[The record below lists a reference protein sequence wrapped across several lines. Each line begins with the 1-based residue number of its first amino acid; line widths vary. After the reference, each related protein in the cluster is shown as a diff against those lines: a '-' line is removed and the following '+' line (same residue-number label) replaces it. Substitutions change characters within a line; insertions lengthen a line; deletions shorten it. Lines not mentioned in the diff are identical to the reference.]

1 MQRTG
6 RLQAA
11 RCVEAGRQPQMPV
24 AAASASRKLTTRK
37 LWVCLAAALWMLMA
51 RWWPSKRHDDCA
63 KVTFAYFAVG
73 TRTVAKARRSA
84 LSAARAC
91 PGSAR
96 MLVTDSST
104 HLDFNEHCLTAFT
117 TVVRSGNYTDGQEF
131 DAFRAW
137 SRCNRLVDRHRPWT
151 ETGNADNAAV
161 ANLRALKTRAVGI
174 AIRSAATELLVFL
187 DADTIVCKRPQLQLE
202 STIGFVAVP
211 VERYHA
217 VKQLK
222 RIFGVTKDTPEANT
236 GALVFR
242 RTDPCALRLA
252 DEWVRAYD
260 LLRVASPPQ
269 LMDQVAFRAA
279 LSRAGCSIQLLDSK
293 FNCRG
298 RDPATRAHAAL
309 ACDGFDRPSVFAEL
323 DSGPETTQTGQMGA
337 ARIEAS
343 LRGGRGCD
351 IIHSHDVTDLTNQTR
366 TVVANVVL
374 GDPIDVALRAFR
386 DCCQARRCINCNNT
400 AGAIDFVQKRGD
412 ALLAQLVRLV
422 SPDVCAAVP
431 PNRADLTKILGI
443 LHNLPVSLMSGDTP
457 RYPLR
462 TAFSS
467 ADLKCLRVATA
478 LDHYLV
484 HFARKLFPTSL
495 GEYVADP
502 VGAK

>member
-6 RLQAA
+6 RLPAA
-11 RCVEAGRQPQMPV
+11 RCVQAGPQPQMPV
-24 AAASASRKLTTRK
+24 AAAAASWKLPIRKS
-37 LWVCLAAALWMLMA
+37 WVCLAAALWIFVA
-51 RWWPSKRHDDCA
+51 RYLLSKGHDDCA

-96 MLVTDSST
+96 MLVTDAST
-104 HLDFNEHCLTAFT
+104 PLDFPEHCPAAFT
-117 TVVRSGNYTDGQEF
+117 IVVRSGNYTGGIEF

-151 ETGNADNAAV
+151 ETGNADNVAV

-187 DADTIVCKRPQLQLE
+187 DADTIVCKRPKLQLQ
-202 STIGFVAVP
+202 STVGFVAVP

-222 RIFGVTKDTPEANT
+222 HTFGVTKDTPEANT
-236 GALVFR
+236 GALIFR
-242 RTDPCALRLA
+242 RRDPCAHRLA

-279 LSRAGCSIQLLDSK
+279 LSRAGCTIELLDSK

-323 DSGPETTQTGQMGA
+323 DSGPEKTQAGQMGA

-351 IIHSHDVTDLTNQTR
+351 IIHSHDVTDLTDQTR
-366 TVVANVVL
+366 SASATVLL
-374 GDPIDVALRAFR
+374 GDPIDVALRAFS
-386 DCCQARRCINCNNT
+386 DCCQDRRCINCNTT

-412 ALLAQLVRLV
+412 ALLAQLVRLI

-431 PNRADLTKILGI
+431 PNRADLTKVVGSLRT
-443 LHNLPVSLMSGDTP
+443 LPVSLTTGDTQP
-457 RYPLR
+457 YTLR
-462 TAFSS
+462 TIFSS
-467 ADLKCLRVATA
+467 ADLRCLRVATA
-478 LDHYLV
+478 LDYRLLN
-484 HFARKLFPTSL
+484 FARNLLPAS
-495 GEYVADP
+495 
-502 VGAK
+502 